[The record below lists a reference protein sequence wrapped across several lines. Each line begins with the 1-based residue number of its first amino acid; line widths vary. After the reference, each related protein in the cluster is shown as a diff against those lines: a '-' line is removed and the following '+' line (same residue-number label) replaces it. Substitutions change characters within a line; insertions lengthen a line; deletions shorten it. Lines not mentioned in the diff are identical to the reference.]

1 MSRITKS
8 WEFAMVPSDVLLA
21 PISANAK
28 LLFTLYCLYS
38 SREGELHPGN
48 RRLGELMGN
57 VSPDTISRAK
67 KELVKHEFIEVNA
80 RYNEG
85 RRTTDSIH
93 LLCRTHADRI
103 RTHADTGIRTGAA
116 TEVDPEEREKA
127 FAPHRTPAANARPST
142 GEPNS
147 DPHDQA
153 ETQTDP
159 VDERGFPI
167 LTDED
172 RQRGKDRLHLIR
184 ERAFNAEASTDG

>member
-28 LLFTLYCLYS
+28 LLFTLYCLFS

-48 RRLGELMGN
+48 RRLGELMGGI
-57 VSPDTISRAK
+57 SPDTISRAK
-67 KELVKHEFIEVNA
+67 KELAKLELIEVRA
-80 RYNEG
+80 RFNEG

-103 RTHADTGIRTGAA
+103 RMGADTGIRMGAD

-127 FAPHRTPAANARPST
+127 FAPHRTHAAIAGPST
-142 GEPNS
+142 RTPEH
-147 DPHDQA
+147 HDVAIDAQGL
-153 ETQTDP
+153 P
-159 VDERGFPI
+159 L
-167 LTDED
+167 LTDDD
-172 RQRGKDRLHLIR
+172 RQRGKDQLRQIR
-184 ERAFNAEASTDG
+184 ERAFRGEDDDGD